1 MPLSTPVFAT
11 IGLMTLVGKWNDW
24 NTSLIY
30 IRSSSLYTLQ
40 YLLQRILNET
50 AFLKNLMQNSDMAA
64 LAAQVGGDSAA
75 TLPAETLKYALC
87 VIAAGPMLVVF
98 PFFQKYFASGLTI
111 GAVKG

>member
-1 MPLSTPVFAT
+1 
-11 IGLMTLVGKWNDW
+11 
-24 NTSLIY
+24 
-30 IRSSSLYTLQ
+30 
-40 YLLQRILNET
+40 
-50 AFLKNLMQNSDMAA
+50 MAA